1 MGEPAMDARGVSN
14 RGTANRRAAAPKTL
28 PPPADY
34 PPFHVSLLDV
44 SRPEYIGHAL
54 AYALK
59 WHLELMRTQDPVTAQ
74 ELVEKLIALWEYLKL
89 MEVVSPRAPEGALLV
104 RDPMV
109 MFSRAKIRIEF
120 RELPTGESVPVTT
133 SWEDAPLPV
142 WQPTLFPPELP
153 PDVKA
158 VYPSRPRFVEE
169 IPPFFPAVISRWME
183 TSVRAELA
191 DEPAP
196 PPAPE
201 PGETGEIVESFEVL
215 EPPTEIQEDEDAA
228 EKAMEAVA
236 RKFDSDRWT
245 VERLA
250 AFKGITPTV
259 KAAIAR
265 LRSTNL
271 NDIQRHTGVKFDP
284 AYADVPLI
292 RNTGFIL
299 YHSVISFVLDKK
311 GEPFDLRFSREGK
324 GMIDYPI
331 LIEGPGEQM
340 RRSVPADD
348 GVYVS
353 VQKYGFGKF
362 RLNDA
367 GITKLLFGTVGGFTE
382 YGYGY
387 SGPHRIHKTLQ
398 SYLDT
403 GGSFVAAVTMPG
415 AYTRQEITWSRIKSR
430 IPEFVDVVVPY
441 LVKEVGKRAS
451 YKLENWEAFVTEV
464 LEEVIKEIILDKVK
478 TKVRNYLIKKIGKR
492 IVPGLNAVAALG
504 DLFGGGEERLRIRHI
519 IACMIVALRSDAD
532 EDLHIAAK
540 TCAMVVADEFEDAVM
555 NALVEHSKK
564 GAAKLAKK
572 SKAQREADEKAEG
585 DKPKPKE
592 PAPPDQPPPQAKA
605 DTPTPP
611 PEPPKAPAAAS
622 RPKSTDVAKP
632 VGHSKQGTPQ
642 SLGAPSRRDGAQNV
656 MASNKPPDAS
666 APPQAGKVEAEAKVP
681 RPPNKR
687 EREMLERARK
697 KQQEHEEKIAKKIK
711 ELEDAEEKKK
721 QEEQKVAVNGDPGTG
736 DDNKGTTDKG
746 TDATSTKPALPAGA
760 PPAKTPPPGRPPGS
774 RRPPPPFKPI
784 SPEDDGKMHVKEP
797 EPLEDTHAVQG
808 ERAIRT
814 SSHNDE
820 ALGRAQFEKEAGAM
834 GIGEQAHHGMQKK
847 GGGEKG
853 EAAREAARTAG
864 MSVNQPSNI
873 IPAMGITND
882 PRAIH
887 GSSAAHSSMHGTED
901 QETLRRVS
909 ETRKS
914 DPEGLA
920 SAQAAYG
927 ASLYR
932 GERPNREEFYLG
944 GDPEPPEP
952 KKPRVRKPKVE
963 PPDPPNPAK
972 PDPKK

>member
-1 MGEPAMDARGVSN
+1 MGEPGMNARGIGN
-14 RGTANRRAAAPKTL
+14 RGTANRRAAAPKSL
-28 PPPADY
+28 PWPADY

-44 SRPEYIGHAL
+44 SHPEDIGHAL
-54 AYALK
+54 AYGLK
-59 WHLELMRTQDPVTAQ
+59 WHLDLMRTQDPVTAQ
-74 ELVEKLIALWEYLKL
+74 DLVEKLIALWEYLKL

-104 RDPMV
+104 RDPMA

-120 RELPTGESVPVTT
+120 YELPTGESIPVTT

-153 PDVKA
+153 PTVRA

-183 TSVRAELA
+183 TSVRAEMA
-191 DEPAP
+191 DEPAR

-201 PGETGEIVESFEVL
+201 LGETGEIVKSFEVL
-215 EPPTEIQEDEDAA
+215 EPATEIQEDEDAA

-250 AFKGITPTV
+250 VFKGITPTV
-259 KAAIAR
+259 NAAIAR

-299 YHSVISFVLDKK
+299 YHSVISFVLDTK
-311 GEPFDLRFSREGK
+311 GEPFDLRFSREDK
-324 GMIDYPI
+324 AMIDYPI

-348 GVYVS
+348 GVYLS
-353 VQKYGFGKF
+353 VQKYGLGTF

-367 GITKLLFGTVGGFTE
+367 GITKLLLGTVGGFTE
-382 YGYGY
+382 FGYGY
-387 SGPHRIHKTLQ
+387 SGPHRIQKTLQ
-398 SYLDT
+398 SYLERRA
-403 GGSFVAAVTMPG
+403 SFVAAVTVPG

-464 LEEVIKEIILDKVK
+464 LEEVIKEIILDEVK

-492 IVPGLNAVAALG
+492 IVPGLNAVAALV
-504 DLFGGGEERLRIRHI
+504 DLFDGGEERLRIRHI
-519 IACMIVALRSDAD
+519 IACMIVALRSNAD

-540 TCAMVVADEFEDAVM
+540 TCAIVMADEFEGAVM
-555 NALVEHSKK
+555 NALVKHSKK

-605 DTPTPP
+605 DRPTPP
-611 PEPPKAPAAAS
+611 PEPSKVSAAAS
-622 RPKSTDVAKP
+622 RPKSTDVTKLMD
-632 VGHSKQGTPQ
+632 HSKQGAPQ

-656 MASNKPPDAS
+656 MASNKPPYAS
-666 APPQAGKVEAEAKVP
+666 APPQVGNVEAEAKAP

-687 EREMLERARK
+687 ESEMLERARK
-697 KQQEHEEKIAKKIK
+697 KQQVHEEKIAKKIK
-711 ELEDAEEKKK
+711 ELKDQEEKKK
-721 QEEQKVAVNGDPGTG
+721 QEEQKIVVNGDPGTG
-736 DDNKGTTDKG
+736 DENKGTKDKG
-746 TDATSTKPALPAGA
+746 TDATRTKLAAPAGA
-760 PPAKTPPPGRPPGS
+760 PPAKPPRRGKPPGS
-774 RRPPPPFKPI
+774 RQPPPPFKPL

-797 EPLEDTHAVQG
+797 EPPEDTHAVQG

-814 SSHNDE
+814 SSHSDE

-834 GIGEQAHHGMQKK
+834 GIGEQAHHNIQKK
-847 GGGEKG
+847 GAGETGK
-853 EAAREAARTAG
+853 AAREAAHTAG
-864 MSVNQPSNI
+864 TSVNQPSNM
-873 IPAMGITND
+873 IPAMGVNDD

-901 QETLRRVS
+901 QETLRRQI

-914 DPEGLA
+914 DPEGVA
-920 SAQAAYG
+920 RAQADYG
-927 ASLYR
+927 DALYEGR
-932 GERPNREEFYLG
+932 RPSREEFYLG

-952 KKPRVRKPKVE
+952 KKPRVRKPKTE
-963 PPDPPNPAK
+963 PPDPQNPAK

>member
-1 MGEPAMDARGVSN
+1 MGEPAIDTRGIGN
-14 RGTANRRAAAPKTL
+14 RGTANRRAAAPNAL

-44 SRPEYIGHAL
+44 SRPEYIGPAL

-59 WHLELMRTQDPVTAQ
+59 WHLELMRTQDPATARD
-74 ELVEKLIALWEYLKL
+74 LVEKLIALWEYLKL

-104 RDPMV
+104 RDPMA

-120 RELPTGESVPVTT
+120 RELGTGESVPVATR
-133 SWEDAPLPV
+133 WEDAPLPA

-169 IPPFFPAVISRWME
+169 IPPFFPSVISRWMQ

-191 DEPAP
+191 DERAP
-196 PPAPE
+196 PSAPE
-201 PGETGEIVESFEVL
+201 PGETGEIVESLEVL

-236 RKFDSDRWT
+236 RKFDSNRWS

-259 KAAIAR
+259 NAAIAR

-271 NDIQRHTGVKFDP
+271 NDIQRHTGVKFDS

-292 RNTGFIL
+292 RNTDFIL
-299 YHSVISFVLDKK
+299 YHSVISFVLDSK

-331 LIEGPGEQM
+331 LIEGPREQM

-353 VQKYGFGKF
+353 VQKYGFGMF

-387 SGPHRIHKTLQ
+387 SGPHRIHKALQ
-398 SYLDT
+398 SYLDR
-403 GGSFVAAVTMPG
+403 GGSFVAAVTVPG

-441 LVKEVGKRAS
+441 LVKEIGKRAS
-451 YKLENWEAFVTEV
+451 YKLENWEAFVSEV
-464 LEEVIKEIILDKVK
+464 LEEAVKEIILDKVK
-478 TKVRNYLIKKIGKR
+478 TKVRNYLIKTIGKR
-492 IVPGLNAVAALG
+492 IVPGLNAVAALV

-555 NALVEHSKK
+555 NALVERSKK
-564 GAAKLAKK
+564 GAAKLARK
-572 SKAQREADEKAEG
+572 SKAQREADAKAEG
-585 DKPKPKE
+585 DRPKPKE
-592 PAPPDQPPPQAKA
+592 PAPRDQPPPQPKA
-605 DTPTPP
+605 DTPAPP
-611 PEPPKAPAAAS
+611 PDPAKGRAAAS
-622 RPKSTDVAKP
+622 RPQSTHVAKP
-632 VGHSKQGTPQ
+632 VDHSKHGAPP
-642 SLGAPSRRDGAQNV
+642 SLGAPSRPDGAQDV
-656 MASNKPPDAS
+656 VASNKQPDVS
-666 APPQAGKVEAEAKVP
+666 APPQVGKVEAEAKAP

-697 KQQEHEEKIAKKIK
+697 KQQEHEEKIAKKVK
-711 ELEDAEEKKK
+711 ELKDEEEKKK
-721 QEEQKVAVNGDPGTG
+721 QEEQRVAANGDNGIG
-736 DDNKGTTDKG
+736 DENKGTNDKG
-746 TDATSTKPALPAGA
+746 TDATSTQPAASAGA
-760 PPAKTPPPGRPPGS
+760 PPAKPPGS
-774 RRPPPPFKPI
+774 RKPPPPFKPLT
-784 SPEDDGKMHVKEP
+784 PADDGKMHVKDP
-797 EPLEDTHAVQG
+797 DPPEDTHAVQG

-814 SSHNDE
+814 SAHSDE
-820 ALGRAQFEKEAGAM
+820 ALGRAEFEKKAGAM
-834 GIGEQAHHGMQKK
+834 GIGEQAHHGLQKK
-847 GGGEKG
+847 GAGDTG

-864 MSVNQPSNI
+864 TSVNQASNM
-873 IPAMGITND
+873 IPAMGINDD
-882 PRAIH
+882 PRAVH
-887 GSSAAHSSMHGTED
+887 GSSAAHSSMHGTDD
-901 QETLRRVS
+901 QETLRRQI

-914 DPEGLA
+914 DPEGVA
-920 SAQAAYG
+920 RAQADYG
-927 ASLYR
+927 AALYEGR
-932 GERPNREEFYLG
+932 RPSREEFYLG
-944 GDPEPPEP
+944 GDPEPPDP
-952 KKPRVRKPKVE
+952 KKPAVKKSKAE
-963 PPDPPNPAK
+963 APDPPSPAK
-972 PDPKK
+972 PDPRK